1 MAQPLK
7 QSAPMAASLMPTAI
21 ALPEHGYSQA
31 EIGEVIAGVLADHPE
46 QAARARTMLAH
57 SQVERRYLARP
68 LEWYLAHTSVTER
81 STVYAEV
88 TIALSERAA
97 RAALAQAGIEP
108 HSVGMIVTSSCTGI
122 MIPALES
129 HLMNR
134 IPFPPHARRMPIT
147 ELGCAGGAAA
157 LSQAELFLRVNPES
171 AALVVA
177 CELSSLTAQATDFS
191 MANIVAASLFG
202 DGAAATVLAGE
213 RYAFSASPG
222 RGGQGGAS
230 GGGSEPA
237 HPPAPR
243 IVATRAV
250 WFPDTL
256 DLMGF
261 DNTDSGLKIFLSPRV
276 PRFLRQNLPGQVE
289 PFLKEHGLAIGE
301 IEHFFLH
308 PGGPRVIEGLEKEF
322 GLSRHQTRFSH
333 EVLRR
338 YGNLSS
344 VTVLFLLH
352 MFEKEAHPNPGEHG
366 LLVAVGPGFCAEML
380 LLQW

>member
-1 MAQPLK
+1 
-7 QSAPMAASLMPTAI
+7 MAAKLMPTAI
-21 ALPEHGYSQA
+21 ALPPYSYSQE
-31 EIGEVIAGVLADHPE
+31 EIAEVIAGVLAEHPE
-46 QAARARTMLAH
+46 KAAKARAILAN
-57 SQVERRYLARP
+57 SKVERRHAVRP
-68 LEWYLAHTSVTER
+68 LDWYLEHPSVTER
-81 STVYAEV
+81 SRVYQEEMV
-88 TIALSERAA
+88 ELGGQAA
-97 RAALAQAGIEP
+97 RAALEAAGAEP
-108 HSVGMIVTSSCTGI
+108 GSVGLIVTTSCTGL

-134 IPFPPHARRMPIT
+134 IPFSPLVRRLPLT

-157 LSQAELFLRVNPES
+157 LSQAELFLRSNPRS

-177 CELSSLTAQATDFS
+177 CELSSLTAQVGDFS

-202 DGAAATVLAGE
+202 DGAAATLVAGE
-213 RYAFSASPG
+213 SFSFDAPPG
-222 RGGQGGAS
+222 QNPGGNGPEQ
-230 GGGSEPA
+230 
-237 HPPAPR
+237 APVPS
-243 IVATRAV
+243 ILATRSV

-261 DNTDSGLKIFLSPRV
+261 DNTDTGLKIFLSPRV

-289 PFLKEHGLAIGE
+289 PFLEEQGLGVAD

-308 PGGPRVIEGLEKEF
+308 PGGPKVIEGLEKEF
-322 GLSRHQTRFSH
+322 GLSPRQTRLSH

-344 VTVLFLLH
+344 ATVLFLLH
-352 MFEKEAHPNPGEHG
+352 LFEQEEEPKPGDYG